1 MPTPNAKIHTPQR
14 TKRKDFFTFH
24 LSVKNRIANKYGI
37 ITPTDTDKPSMA
49 NFVKSAVSNNNSTV
63 DQIKFGIYNITVE
76 NAVMLAEAGANA
88 FVLGTS
94 GIFRGNMAE
103 NIDRYRAALSN

>member
-1 MPTPNAKIHTPQR
+1 M
-14 TKRKDFFTFH
+14 RKDFFTFH

-76 NAVMLAEAGANA
+76 NAVGTMQAMHTDNSKKENTTPMKGTNRQFNSNA
-88 FVLGTS
+88 HP
-94 GIFRGNMAE
+94 
-103 NIDRYRAALSN
+103 DKYPK